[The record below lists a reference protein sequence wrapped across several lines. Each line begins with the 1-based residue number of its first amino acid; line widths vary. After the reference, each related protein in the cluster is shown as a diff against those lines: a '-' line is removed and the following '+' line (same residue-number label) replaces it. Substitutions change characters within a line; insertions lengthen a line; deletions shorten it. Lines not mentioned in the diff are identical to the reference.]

1 MLRIKV
7 RNWEGKLIMILP
19 QNTEHVEDKEI
30 ELYKVVIE
38 VRKDTTVTLERVR
51 IKEILIYGREE

>member
-7 RNWEGKLIMILP
+7 RNWEGKLIMILH

-38 VRKDTTVTLERVR
+38 IRKDTTVTLERVR
-51 IKEILIYGREE
+51 IKEMLIYGREE